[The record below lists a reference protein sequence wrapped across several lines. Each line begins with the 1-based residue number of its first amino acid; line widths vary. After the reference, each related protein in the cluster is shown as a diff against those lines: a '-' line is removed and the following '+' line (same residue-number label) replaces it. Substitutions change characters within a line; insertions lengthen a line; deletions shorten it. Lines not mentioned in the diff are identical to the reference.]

1 MESVA
6 GGGTAIAWLRDPAN
20 RNSFAAQMDVCSA
33 RCGVNTLKSRTVWF
47 PVLHGRGF
55 L

>member
-6 GGGTAIAWLRDPAN
+6 GGGTAVAWSRAPLAFP
-20 RNSFAAQMDVCSA
+20 AQMDVCYS
-33 RCGVNTLKSRTVWF
+33 RNEVITLKSRTVWF

>member
-1 MESVA
+1 METVA
-6 GGGTAIAWLRDPAN
+6 GGETAIAVPRDPG
-20 RNSFAAQMDVCSA
+20 SFPAHVDVCSA
-33 RCGVNTLKSRTVWF
+33 RNGVSTLKSRTVWF

>member
-1 MESVA
+1 MEGVDI
-6 GGGTAIAWLRDPAN
+6 GGTAIAALWSPTDAFPA
-20 RNSFAAQMDVCSA
+20 QQDVCSA
-33 RCGVNTLKSRTVWF
+33 RNEVITLKSRTVWF

>member
-1 MESVA
+1 MEGVA
-6 GGGTAIAWLRDPAN
+6 GGGTAIATLGTPAGL
-20 RNSFAAQMDVCSA
+20 SVAQTDVC
-33 RCGVNTLKSRTVWF
+33 GVPRWVITLKSRTVWF

>member
-1 MESVA
+1 MERVA
-6 GGGTAIAWLRDPAN
+6 GGGTAMAVRRAP
-20 RNSFAAQMDVCSA
+20 SSVE
-33 RCGVNTLKSRTVWF
+33 VNTLKSRTVWF

>member
-6 GGGTAIAWLRDPAN
+6 GDRTTVALGGLPAGFFVAPLSLR
-20 RNSFAAQMDVCSA
+20 
-33 RCGVNTLKSRTVWF
+33 GVSQVASTLKSRTVWF

>member
-1 MESVA
+1 MGSVVC
-6 GGGTAIAWLRDPAN
+6 GGTAVAVLQAPDVLSTR
-20 RNSFAAQMDVCSA
+20 MDVCVA
-33 RCGVNTLKSRTVWF
+33 RNEVITLKSRTVWF

>member
-6 GGGTAIAWLRDPAN
+6 GGETAIALLRTPVDSPV
-20 RNSFAAQMDVCSA
+20 AQKDVCDA
-33 RCGVNTLKSRTVWF
+33 RRRVITLKSRTVWF